1 LTPLPRDPTIP
12 RGPRPE
18 VLRMPIYEYRCTSC
32 GHTLEVIQKFNDK
45 PLKKCT
51 ECSGALEKLISR
63 SAFQLKG
70 GGWYNEGYRGHGAS
84 SSTPSTPTPST
95 DSVAKSDKAGGTK
108 PDGGKKPE
116 GGKKAAAGGCGSGGC
131 GCH

>member
-1 LTPLPRDPTIP
+1 
-12 RGPRPE
+12 
-18 VLRMPIYEYRCTSC
+18 MPIYEYRCTAC
-32 GHTLEVIQKFNDK
+32 GHTLEVIQKLNDK

-70 GGWYNEGYRGHGAS
+70 GGWYNEGYGGTGTSGS
-84 SSTPSTPTPST
+84 SSSSSSSDTG
-95 DSVAKSDKAGGTK
+95 AKSGAK
-108 PDGGKKPE
+108 PADSKPE
-116 GGKKAAAGGCGSGGC
+116 GGKKAAAGGCGSGC

>member
-1 LTPLPRDPTIP
+1 
-12 RGPRPE
+12 
-18 VLRMPIYEYRCTSC
+18 MPIYEYRCTSC

-70 GGWYNEGYRGHGAS
+70 GGWYNEGYGGQGGSSSSSSSS
-84 SSTPSTPTPST
+84 SSTSSKTPSS
-95 DSVAKSDKAGGTK
+95 DSAGK
-108 PDGGKKPE
+108 PGKTNGSKPE
-116 GGKKAAAGGCGSGGC
+116 GGKKAAAGGCDSGGC

>member
-1 LTPLPRDPTIP
+1 
-12 RGPRPE
+12 
-18 VLRMPIYEYRCTSC
+18 MPIYEYRCKSC

-63 SAFQLKG
+63 AAFQLKG
-70 GGWYNEGYRGHGAS
+70 GGWYNEGYGGQGTS
-84 SSTPSTPTPST
+84 SSS
-95 DSVAKSDKAGGTK
+95 AKSSSPSSEPASKPDKANG
-108 PDGGKKPE
+108 PKPE
-116 GGKKAAAGGCGSGGC
+116 GGKKAAAGGCGTGSC

>member
-1 LTPLPRDPTIP
+1 
-12 RGPRPE
+12 
-18 VLRMPIYEYRCTSC
+18 MPIYEYRCTSC

-70 GGWYNEGYRGHGAS
+70 GGWYNEGYGGGHGAS
-84 SSTPSTPTPST
+84 SSTPSKTPPS
-95 DSVAKSDKAGGTK
+95 DSSAKPAKTGTTK
-108 PDGGKKPE
+108 PD

>member
-1 LTPLPRDPTIP
+1 
-12 RGPRPE
+12 
-18 VLRMPIYEYRCTSC
+18 MPIYEYRCASC

-51 ECSGALEKLISR
+51 ECTGALEKLISR
-63 SAFQLKG
+63 SAFQLRG
-70 GGWYNEGYRGHGAS
+70 GGWYNEGYGGQGKSS
-84 SSTPSTPTPST
+84 SSTPSSSTPSSSST
-95 DSVAKSDKAGGTK
+95 ESTSKPGKAIDT
-108 PDGGKKPE
+108 KPE

>member
-1 LTPLPRDPTIP
+1 
-12 RGPRPE
+12 
-18 VLRMPIYEYRCTSC
+18 MPIYEYRCTSC

-70 GGWYNEGYRGHGAS
+70 GGWYNEGYGGRGKS
-84 SSTPSTPTPST
+84 SSPPSSSPSSSSPASPAT
-95 DSVAKSDKAGGTK
+95 DAPTK
-108 PDGGKKPE
+108 PGKANGTKPE
-116 GGKKAAAGGCGSGGC
+116 GGKKAAAGGCGSGC

>member
-1 LTPLPRDPTIP
+1 
-12 RGPRPE
+12 
-18 VLRMPIYEYRCTSC
+18 MPIYEYRCTSC

-70 GGWYNEGYRGHGAS
+70 GGWYNEGYGGQGTSSSSSSSPA
-84 SSTPSTPTPST
+84 SSTPST
-95 DSVAKSDKAGGTK
+95 DSAVKPGKTKGSNPDK
-108 PDGGKKPE
+108 
-116 GGKKAAAGGCGSGGC
+116 GKKAAAGGCGSGGC

>member
-1 LTPLPRDPTIP
+1 
-12 RGPRPE
+12 
-18 VLRMPIYEYRCTSC
+18 MPIYEYRCTSC
-32 GHTLEVIQKFNDK
+32 GHTLEVIQKINDK

-63 SAFQLKG
+63 SAFQLRG
-70 GGWYNEGYRGHGAS
+70 GGWYNEGYGGQGKSSSSPTSSSPTS
-84 SSTPSTPTPST
+84 SSTEPTP
-95 DSVAKSDKAGGTK
+95 K
-108 PDGGKKPE
+108 PEKPSGSKPE

>member
-1 LTPLPRDPTIP
+1 
-12 RGPRPE
+12 
-18 VLRMPIYEYRCTSC
+18 MPIYEYRCTSC
-32 GHTLEVIQKFNDK
+32 GHTLEVIQKINDK

-70 GGWYNEGYRGHGAS
+70 GGWYNEGYGGQGTS
-84 SSTPSTPTPST
+84 PSPSP
-95 DSVAKSDKAGGTK
+95 SPSEPATK
-108 PDGGKKPE
+108 PDKTTPTKPE
-116 GGKKAAAGGCGSGGC
+116 GGKKAAAGGCGTGGC

>member
-1 LTPLPRDPTIP
+1 
-12 RGPRPE
+12 
-18 VLRMPIYEYRCTSC
+18 MPIYEYRCTSC
-32 GHTLEVIQKFNDK
+32 GHTLEVIQKINDK

-63 SAFQLKG
+63 SAFQLRG
-70 GGWYNEGYRGHGAS
+70 GGWYSEGYGGQGKSSDSSVSPPS
-84 SSTPSTPTPST
+84 SSTSETTSKPG
-95 DSVAKSDKAGGTK
+95 KDKGSN
-108 PDGGKKPE
+108 PE

>member
-1 LTPLPRDPTIP
+1 
-12 RGPRPE
+12 
-18 VLRMPIYEYRCTSC
+18 MPIYEYRCTSC

-70 GGWYNEGYRGHGAS
+70 GGWYNEGYGGGHSTSSS
-84 SSTPSTPTPST
+84 SSTPSKSTST
-95 DSVAKSDKAGGTK
+95 DTTPK
-108 PDGGKKPE
+108 PDKPAATKPE
-116 GGKKAAAGGCGSGGC
+116 GGKKAAAGGCGGGGC

>member
-1 LTPLPRDPTIP
+1 
-12 RGPRPE
+12 
-18 VLRMPIYEYRCTSC
+18 MPIYEYRCTSC
-32 GHTLEVIQKFNDK
+32 GKVLEVIQKFDDK

-70 GGWYNEGYRGHGAS
+70 GGWYSEGYGGGSGKSGS
-84 SSTPSTPTPST
+84 SSPST
-95 DSVAKSDKAGGTK
+95 DSAPKSDKPGGTK
-108 PDGGKKPE
+108 SDGGV
-116 GGKKAAAGGCGSGGC
+116 KAAAGGCGSGAC

>member
-1 LTPLPRDPTIP
+1 
-12 RGPRPE
+12 
-18 VLRMPIYEYRCTSC
+18 MPIYEYRCTPC

-70 GGWYNEGYRGHGAS
+70 GGWYNEGYGGQGKSSPPAS
-84 SSTPSTPTPST
+84 SSPSSSSPASPAT
-95 DSVAKSDKAGGTK
+95 DAATK
-108 PDGGKKPE
+108 PGKANGTKPE

>member
-1 LTPLPRDPTIP
+1 
-12 RGPRPE
+12 
-18 VLRMPIYEYRCTSC
+18 MPIYEYRCTSC

-51 ECSGALEKLISR
+51 ECSGVLEKLISR

-70 GGWYNEGYRGHGAS
+70 GGWYNEGYGGQGRSSSSSSS
-84 SSTPSTPTPST
+84 SSTSSTS
-95 DSVAKSDKAGGTK
+95 SSSSDASGK
-108 PDGGKKPE
+108 PGKTNGAKPE
-116 GGKKAAAGGCGSGGC
+116 GGKQAAAGGCGSGGC

>member
-1 LTPLPRDPTIP
+1 
-12 RGPRPE
+12 
-18 VLRMPIYEYRCTSC
+18 MPIYEYRCTSC

-51 ECSGALEKLISR
+51 ECTGALEKLISR
-63 SAFQLKG
+63 SAFQLRG
-70 GGWYNEGYRGHGAS
+70 GGWYNEGYGGQGKSS
-84 SSTPSTPTPST
+84 SSTPSSSTPSSSTTESTSKPGKAT
-95 DSVAKSDKAGGTK
+95 D
-108 PDGGKKPE
+108 PKPE

>member
-1 LTPLPRDPTIP
+1 
-12 RGPRPE
+12 
-18 VLRMPIYEYRCTSC
+18 MPIYEYRCTSC

-70 GGWYNEGYRGHGAS
+70 GGWYNEGYGGQS
-84 SSTPSTPTPST
+84 SSASTPPAPPST
-95 DSVAKSDKAGGTK
+95 DASAKTGKAATTK
-108 PDGGKKPE
+108 PT
-116 GGKKAAAGGCGSGGC
+116 GGKKASAGGCGSGGC

>member
-1 LTPLPRDPTIP
+1 
-12 RGPRPE
+12 
-18 VLRMPIYEYRCTSC
+18 MPIYEYRCTSC

-51 ECSGALEKLISR
+51 ECTGALEKLISR
-63 SAFQLKG
+63 SAFQLRG
-70 GGWYNEGYRGHGAS
+70 GGWYNEGYGGQGKSS
-84 SSTPSTPTPST
+84 SSTPSSSTPSSSSTESTSKPGKAT
-95 DSVAKSDKAGGTK
+95 D
-108 PDGGKKPE
+108 PKPE

>member
-1 LTPLPRDPTIP
+1 
-12 RGPRPE
+12 
-18 VLRMPIYEYRCTSC
+18 MPIYEYRCTSC

-70 GGWYNEGYRGHGAS
+70 GGWYNEGYGGHGAA
-84 SSTPSTPTPST
+84 SSTPSSSSSPST
-95 DSVAKSDKAGGTK
+95 DTAKK
-108 PDGGKKPE
+108 PEKKSGPKPE